1 MIKDILGFRTQYG
14 GPVRDLTP
22 GLSDLPDRIWPK
34 ATPENVR
41 GILDCIIVRIPKE
54 VDIPEDITLR
64 QLAGR
69 AIRPTFEGLPEET
82 RNLVKNILQDKF

>member
-1 MIKDILGFRTQYG
+1 MIRDILGYGNQYG

-22 GLSDLPDRIWPK
+22 GLSDLPDSIWPEP
-34 ATPENVR
+34 TPENVR

-82 RNLVKNILQDKF
+82 RNLVKNILQDEF